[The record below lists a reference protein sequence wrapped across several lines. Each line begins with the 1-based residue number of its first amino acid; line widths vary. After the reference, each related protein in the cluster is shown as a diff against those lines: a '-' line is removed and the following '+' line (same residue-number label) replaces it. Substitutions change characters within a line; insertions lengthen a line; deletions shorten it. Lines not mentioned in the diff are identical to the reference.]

1 MFILRHIR
9 AGLLL
14 SALAALLA
22 PAALAQTI
30 SALRAHDVDQP
41 IEWEADRSE
50 LLGRED
56 TALFIGHVKVTQGT
70 LVLRADRLYVFYKLP
85 PGAREPEVERLD
97 ATGHVRIESPS
108 EQVSADWGVYDIVN
122 RIITLGG
129 VVSVRR
135 GETELHG
142 KRLEIDL
149 RSGVT
154 KLDAGGSGGAG
165 ERVRGR
171 FAVPQK
177 NGVKDKEEQGDGGG
191 K

>member
-1 MFILRHIR
+1 MFIMRPLR
-9 AGLLL
+9 
-14 SALAALLA
+14 AALLVCA
-22 PAALAQTI
+22 VGTGPASTAAAQTI
-30 SALRAHDVDQP
+30 SALRAHDVNQP

-56 TALFIGHVKVTQGT
+56 TALFIGHVKVTQGS

-85 PGAREPEVERLD
+85 PGGDDPDVERLD

-108 EQVSADWGVYDIVN
+108 ERVSADWGVYDIVN

-154 KLDAGGSGGAG
+154 KLDAGGPGAAGG
-165 ERVRGR
+165 RVRGR
-171 FAVPQK
+171 FAVPRQS
-177 NGVKDKEEQGDGGG
+177 GSEGKDGKGDGGG

>member
-1 MFILRHIR
+1 MIPLRIPFVLLLA
-9 AGLLL
+9 AGLC
-14 SALAALLA
+14 AIDVRPLAAQA
-22 PAALAQTI
+22 I

-70 LVLRADRLYVFYKLP
+70 LVLRADRLYVFYKLLP
-85 PGAREPEVERLD
+85 DSRDPEVERLD
-97 ATGHVRIESPS
+97 ATGHVVIESPS
-108 EQVSADWGVYDIVN
+108 ESVTADWGVYDIVN

-129 VVSVRR
+129 VVTLRR
-135 GETELHG
+135 GETELTG

-149 RSGVT
+149 RNGVT
-154 KLDAGGSGGAG
+154 KLDANGVGGEAG
-165 ERVRGR
+165 RVRGR
-171 FAVPQK
+171 FAVPK
-177 NGVKDKEEQGDGGG
+177 KESGTTPDEKEGGG

>member
-1 MFILRHIR
+1 MSIR
-9 AGLLL
+9 PVPAALL
-14 SALAALLA
+14 ACAMGALLA
-22 PAALAQTI
+22 PAAAAQTI

-56 TALFIGHVKVTQGT
+56 TALFIGHVKVTQGA

-85 PGAREPEVERLD
+85 PGGTDPEVERLD

-108 EQVSADWGVYDIVN
+108 EKVSADWGVYDIVN

-149 RSGVT
+149 RSGIT
-154 KLDAGGSGGAG
+154 KLDAGGAEGAG
-165 ERVRGR
+165 GRVRGR
-171 FAVPQK
+171 FAVPRK
-177 NGVKDKEEQGDGGG
+177 SEPEDGNGDGGG